1 MVRLLLLT
9 VLAVLSG
16 TTSSY
21 AQERTQLWRPPVEI
35 GVGLDKVVPF
45 SLSGEGPGL
54 EGFDTFSVSVRG
66 TVPFTA
72 RYAIEGIVSFQRRD
86 EQYGRFVDD
95 VTEVMYAVQIKRG
108 RRRSYQ
114 PVHTFATF
122 GAAGVMHRRIR
133 PERVI
138 GPPGEEQVIPRSVDR
153 TVIPPVAALLGGGI
167 QYDFPHTR
175 MAFRADAQVAMLLYL
190 PVGVRASASL
200 TIPFGRT
207 ISP

>member
-1 MVRLLLLT
+1 MVHRLLLM
-9 VLAVLSG
+9 VLAELSG
-16 TTSSY
+16 TTSY
-21 AQERTQLWRPPVEI
+21 AQERTQPWRPPVEI

-45 SLSGEGPGL
+45 SLSVGEAGL
-54 EGFDTFSVSVRG
+54 EGFDAFSVSVRG

-86 EQYGRFVDD
+86 EQYARFVDD

-108 RRRSYQ
+108 RRRNYQ
-114 PVHTFATF
+114 PIHTFATF

-138 GPPGEEQVIPRSVDR
+138 GPPGGEQVIPRSVDQ